1 MVVIDASVWVSML
14 NADDSFHA
22 RAENIFESLAANSE
36 TICIPAIAFTEVA
49 GAIRRTTK
57 DDNVASGAVYYMKG
71 AVQEVMADFEKLE
84 PIATDM
90 AIKYSIKGMDAYYLA
105 VAELTKSKLHTFDQ
119 QQEEAFEAIRRRK

>member
-1 MVVIDASVWVSML
+1 MIVIDASVWVSRF
-14 NADDSFHA
+14 NVKDKFHEQA
-22 RAENIFESLAANSE
+22 MSIFESIELNHE

-49 GAIRRTTK
+49 GVIKRTTK
-57 DDNVASGAVYYMKG
+57 DDNFTSGAIYFMKNMEMK
-71 AVQEVMADFEKLE
+71 VFTDFDKLE
-84 PIATDM
+84 PLATDI

>member
-1 MVVIDASVWVSML
+1 MS
-14 NADDSFHA
+14 
-22 RAENIFESLAANSE
+22 IFESIELNHE

-49 GAIRRTTK
+49 GVIKRTTK
-57 DDNVASGAVYYMKG
+57 DDNFTSGAIYFMKNMEMK
-71 AVQEVMADFEKLE
+71 VFTDFDKLE
-84 PIATDM
+84 PLATDI